1 MIAYFPTAYPDELL
15 YSQLARYY
23 TKSGYMA
30 YTFAAEELFASK
42 TVRPDM
48 DFINTYTPGALQAIT
63 RDISMGE
70 VIEKHTMFPCYGRF
84 LPKERRQKAFQS
96 LVSMT
101 GNYHNLLP
109 IPQSKTG
116 EVRCLRYCPACAAN
130 DREQYGEA
138 YWHRIHQIIGI
149 HVCPVHRSYLI
160 DSGVIISGQA
170 TPSLKTAEDII
181 PQSEICVLAD
191 SEIEIRV
198 AAYMAEVFQAH
209 IDMDSC
215 VTVGEFLHSKM
226 AYTKYRSIRGE
237 QRNIALFH
245 EDFKEY
251 YMVLSQNKFTEL
263 WQIQK
268 VLTNDRVN
276 FYEICLMAMFLG
288 IQADELVH
296 MELPEKTQQ
305 QLFDEE
311 VYRLHEQGL
320 KYPEI
325 AKILSAPYEIVKA
338 IGERRYGTY
347 HKPAKASLKSGA
359 KPQNWNLIDENT
371 LPLVKDAISQLKGDG
386 TTRPKKITA
395 FAIEKVLHLSSKKI
409 SLHLPKCLAEIQ
421 QHAESQEKYWARE
434 VAWAVRHVRNS
445 GATLTWRKV
454 RDLTNIRRRDF
465 EACLPYISDYAD
477 SELVEEILQVSQCI

>member
-23 TKSGYMA
+23 AKSGYMT
-30 YTFAAEELFASK
+30 YTFAAEELFVSK
-42 TVRPDM
+42 RVRPDM
-48 DFINTYTPGALQAIT
+48 DFINSYTPATVQAIT
-63 RDISMGE
+63 RDISME
-70 VIEKHTMFPCYGRF
+70 AVVEKHTMFPCYGRF

-96 LVSMT
+96 LIAMK

-109 IPQSKTG
+109 IPQSKNG

-149 HVCPVHRSYLI
+149 HVCPVHWSYLI
-160 DSGVIISGQA
+160 DSNVLISGKA
-170 TPSLKTAEDII
+170 TPSLKPAEEII
-181 PQSEICVLAD
+181 PQSESCVFAD
-191 SEIEIRV
+191 NEIEIRV
-198 AAYMAEVFQAH
+198 AVYMAEVFQADV
-209 IDMDSC
+209 DMESC
-215 VTVGEFLHSKM
+215 VTVGEFLHSQM

-251 YMVLSQNKFTEL
+251 YSNLPQNCFTEL

-276 FYEICLMAMFLG
+276 FYEICLMAMLLD
-288 IQADELVH
+288 ITADELVH
-296 MELPEKTQQ
+296 MELPKKSQQ
-305 QLFDEE
+305 QLFDEK

-320 KYPEI
+320 KYPAI
-325 AKILSAPYEIVKA
+325 AKALGAPYVTVKA

-347 HKPAKASLKSGA
+347 HKPTKASLKSGA

-371 LPLVKDAISQLKGDG
+371 LPLVKEAIRQLQGDG
-386 TTRPKKITA
+386 TTRPKKVTA
-395 FAIEKVLHLSSKKI
+395 FAIEKILHLSSKKI
-409 SLHLPKCLAEIQ
+409 SLYLPKCLAEIQ
-421 QHAESQEKYWARE
+421 RHEESQEQYWARE
-434 VAWAVRHVRNS
+434 VAWAARQIENS
-445 GATLTWRKV
+445 GVSLTWRKV
-454 RDLTNIRRRDF
+454 RDLTNMRRRDF
-465 EACLPYISDYAD
+465 EACLPYISEYAD
-477 SELVEEILQVSQCI
+477 GELVAQMLHLL

>member
-1 MIAYFPTAYPDELL
+1 
-15 YSQLARYY
+15 
-23 TKSGYMA
+23 MA
-30 YTFAAEELFASK
+30 YTFAAEELFVSK

-48 DFINTYTPGALQAIT
+48 DFINSYTPAAVQAIT
-63 RDISMGE
+63 RDISMEE

-101 GNYHNLLP
+101 GNYHNLLT

-138 YWHRIHQIIGI
+138 YWHRIHQLIGI
-149 HVCPVHRSYLI
+149 RMCPIHRCYLI
-160 DSGVIISGQA
+160 DSDVIISGQA
-170 TPSLKTAEDII
+170 TPSLKTAEEII
-181 PQSEICVLAD
+181 PQSEPCVFAD
-191 SEIEIRV
+191 NEIEIRLAV
-198 AAYMAEVFQAH
+198 YMAEVFQAH

-215 VTVGEFLHSKM
+215 VTVGDFLHSQM
-226 AYTKYRSIRGE
+226 ANTQYRSVRGE

-245 EDFKEY
+245 ADFTEHY
-251 YMVLSQNKFTEL
+251 RNLSQNWFTEL
-263 WQIQK
+263 WQTQK

-288 IQADELVH
+288 ITTDELVR
-296 MELPEKTQQ
+296 MELPKKTQQ

-320 KYPEI
+320 KYPAI
-325 AKILSAPYEIVKA
+325 AKALSAPYVTVKA

-347 HKPAKASLKSGA
+347 HKLPKVSLKSGA
-359 KPQNWNLIDENT
+359 KPQNWNQIDENT
-371 LPLVKDAISQLKGDG
+371 LLLVKEAISQLQGDG
-386 TTRPKKITA
+386 TTRPKKITT
-395 FAIEKVLHLSSKKI
+395 FAVEKILHLSSKKV

-421 QHAESQEKYWARE
+421 RHEESQEQYWARE
-434 VAWAVRHVRNS
+434 VVWAVGHIEDS

-454 RDLTNIRRRDF
+454 RDLTNMRRRDF

-477 SELVEEILQVSQCI
+477 SEIAERILHLL

>member
-48 DFINTYTPGALQAIT
+48 DFINSYTPAAVEAIT
-63 RDISMGE
+63 RNMPME
-70 VIEKHTMFPCYGRF
+70 AVVEKHTMFSCYGRF
-84 LPKERRQKAFQS
+84 LPKERRQRAFQS
-96 LVSMT
+96 LISMK

-109 IPQSKTG
+109 IPQSKNG

-149 HVCPVHRSYLI
+149 YVCPVHRCCLI
-160 DSGVIISGQA
+160 YSDVIISGKA
-170 TPSLKTAEDII
+170 TPSLQTAEEMI
-181 PQSEICVLAD
+181 PQSESYIFSD
-191 SEIEIRV
+191 HEIEIRV
-198 AAYMAEVFQAH
+198 ATYMAEVFQADV
-209 IDMDSC
+209 DMASC

-226 AYTKYRSIRGE
+226 AYTKYRSIRGA
-237 QRNIALFH
+237 QRNIALLH
-245 EDFKEY
+245 EEFTEY
-251 YMVLSQNKFTEL
+251 YIALSQNRFTEL

-268 VLTNDRVN
+268 VLTNDRTN
-276 FYEICLMAMFLG
+276 FFEICLMAMFLG
-288 IQADELVH
+288 ITTNELVH

-311 VYRLHEQGL
+311 IYRLHEQGL
-320 KYPEI
+320 KYPAI
-325 AKILSAPYEIVKA
+325 AKALSAPYVIVKA

-347 HKPAKASLKSGA
+347 HKPPKASLKSGA
-359 KPQNWNLIDENT
+359 KPQNWNQIDENT
-371 LPLVKDAISQLKGDG
+371 LPLVKEAIRQLQGDE
-386 TTRPKKITA
+386 TTRPKKITT
-395 FAIEKVLHLSSKKI
+395 FAVEKILHLSSKKI

-421 QHAESQEKYWARE
+421 RHEETQEQYWARE
-434 VAWAVRHVRNS
+434 VAWAARQVEDTS
-445 GATLTWRKV
+445 DALTWRKV
-454 RDLTNIRRRDF
+454 RDLTNMRRRDF

-477 SELVEEILQVSQCI
+477 SELVEQILHLL